1 MPMDAMII
9 PLTSRRNGQ
18 PGAEPVFNPE
28 RHLAIEPPAWSVSLR
43 GEASGQRQNPASI
56 APFRVLG
63 AEGVMAIGAATRRGH
78 PPLKFLA
85 ALASHPMMIDAVG
98 ALAGT
103 WVVPAPVPTGG
114 ERFKPAD
121 AFDVILSLTDDGAWR
136 AGFAMIQ
143 CPGTVLRQAAGMPA
157 AYIRLT
163 FLPEDTAVSLR
174 EVEDRIGDPDQARV
188 AWVRHK
194 ALITHRKLGRLIGNV
209 DTGTDAGQDRRALAR
224 ELWDAL
230 SDAEHAVEAL
240 TSESEG
246 LDIFYA
252 N

>member
-1 MPMDAMII
+1 MII

-18 PGAEPVFNPE
+18 PGAEPAFNPD

-43 GEASGQRQNPASI
+43 GEAPSHRQSPASI
-56 APFRVLG
+56 AAPFRVLG
-63 AEGVMAIGAATRRGH
+63 AEGVMAIGAATRLGH

-85 ALASHPMMIDAVG
+85 ALASHPMMIDAVS

-103 WVVPAPVPTGG
+103 WVVPAPVPAGG

-143 CPGTVLRQAAGMPA
+143 CPGTVLRQTGGMPA

-163 FLPEDTAVSLR
+163 FLSEDTVVSLR
-174 EVEDRIGDPDQARV
+174 DVEDRVGDPDQARV

-209 DTGTDAGQDRRALAR
+209 GANQDRRALAH